1 MNRIYV
7 ENILYIIV
15 IRKYILKTYIPLHKI
30 ILLFRIWEIRLLNP
44 YAKTFLFLFC
54 VKRNRREVSWTKI
67 SKISPDDNIY
77 FCFLFS
83 PFIKIHFNVRH
94 PVSKKFFSKNAK

>member
-54 VKRNRREVSWTKI
+54 VKRNRREVSWTKK
-67 SKISPDDNIY
+67 SNKGACTNHVD
-77 FCFLFS
+77 
-83 PFIKIHFNVRH
+83 K
-94 PVSKKFFSKNAK
+94 